1 MASTP
6 TAVMPVYTGDAAAI
20 FLNTLQ
26 APYETPDAA
35 LITKVGEL
43 LAQVRTGGDFALEGI
58 CQALG
63 DATPRTLMPDDVE
76 VQNAIAT
83 VDPAV
88 RAVIERSAERV
99 QRFGEATLKG
109 AQAVCVSD
117 DAVESGLRWQPVAS
131 VGCYVPGGRYPLP
144 STALMTAITA
154 KVAGVPEIW
163 IVSPLLGPEVL
174 LAGQLAGVTGY
185 RQIGGAHGV
194 AALAYGT
201 ETITPVTMIVGP
213 GNAWVTEA
221 KRQLQGV
228 IGIDALAGPSEVVL
242 IADADANPDW
252 VAVDLLAQAEH
263 DPNARAYCLV
273 DSLEQAQAI
282 QQAVD
287 QALSILPLAGFL
299 KESLAHSGIVVL
311 ENLEACAKAANTLA
325 PEHLALMV
333 ANPDALT
340 PYLTDYGAL
349 FMGYNTPVPV
359 GDYMAGPNHTL
370 PTARAARFSG
380 GLTPWTFLRPQTWM
394 RVRSAP
400 LICQD
405 ASLFAATEGL
415 EAHRASAA
423 ARL

>member
-1 MASTP
+1 
-6 TAVMPVYTGDAAAI
+6 
-20 FLNTLQ
+20 
-26 APYETPDAA
+26 
-35 LITKVGEL
+35 
-43 LAQVRTGGDFALEGI
+43 
-58 CQALG
+58 
-63 DATPRTLMPDDVE
+63 
-76 VQNAIAT
+76 
-83 VDPAV
+83 
-88 RAVIERSAERV
+88 
-99 QRFGEATLKG
+99 
-109 AQAVCVSD
+109 
-117 DAVESGLRWQPVAS
+117 
-131 VGCYVPGGRYPLP
+131 
-144 STALMTAITA
+144 MTAITA
-154 KVAGVPEIW
+154 KVAGVSEVW
-163 IVSPLLGPEVL
+163 IVSPQLGPEVL

-185 RQIGGAHGV
+185 RQVGGAHGV

-242 IADADANPDW
+242 IADGGANPDW
-252 VAVDLLAQAEH
+252 VAVDLLAQDEH
-263 DPNARAYCLV
+263 DPNARAYCLT
-273 DSLEQAQAI
+273 DSAEQATSI

-287 QALSILPLAGFL
+287 KALSTLPLADFL
-299 KESLAHSGIVVL
+299 KESLAHSGILVMDS
-311 ENLEACAKAANTLA
+311 LEACAKAANTLA

-333 ANPDALT
+333 ENPDALT

-349 FMGYNTPVPV
+349 FMGYDTPVPV

-394 RVRSAP
+394 RTRNAP
-400 LICQD
+400 LLCQD
-405 ASLFAATEGL
+405 AATFAVVEGL